1 MARKKTIDAEATN
14 EALPETVPEQP
25 TSEAV
30 PAPDTAQRRPPTHST
45 DDILALNDQERGI
58 KLEDSEDVKW
68 NYLAGALHRHAV
80 LPGTVSGTID
90 LESPSP
96 VCVVDYE
103 GIRILIPGHEMF
115 MDDWPAGEP
124 TPEIYRI
131 RLSRMLGS
139 TVEFVPAGVDMRE
152 RAAVASRRE
161 ALKQRQARYYASGRV
176 KEGIL
181 ITCRVIGVGN
191 NRVTVEA
198 LGVDSIIPSSDLSW
212 QWFSDVLDLYAPG
225 DLIVARV
232 MALSQRE
239 DGSYAVR
246 LSVKAA
252 SENPDLPAL
261 RKLVPGNNYFG
272 IVTGVR
278 DRAIFLRLQ
287 AGANAKTMSYRTR
300 EMPCKNDTVC
310 FHVRSVNEEYGM
322 AFGTVTRIIK
332 RGGRIR

>member
-1 MARKKTIDAEATN
+1 MEAAKEPLT
-14 EALPETVPEQP
+14 ETTPEQP

-30 PAPDTAQRRPPTHST
+30 STPDTGQRRPPTHSS
-45 DDILALNDQERGI
+45 DDILSLNDQERGI
-58 KLEDSEDVKW
+58 TVEDSEDVKW

-80 LPGTVSGTID
+80 LAGIISGTIA
-90 LESPSP
+90 LESASP

-115 MDDWPAGEP
+115 MDDWPAGAP
-124 TPEIYRI
+124 TPELYRI

-152 RAAVASRRE
+152 RAAVGSRRE
-161 ALKQRQARYYASGRV
+161 AMKQRQTRYYASGRV

-181 ITCRVIGVGN
+181 ITCRVICVGN

-212 QWFSDVLDLYAPG
+212 QWFSDVTDLYAPG
-225 DLIVARV
+225 DLLVARV
-232 MALSQRE
+232 MAVSQRE
-239 DGSYAVR
+239 DDGSYAVR
-246 LSVKAA
+246 LSAKAA

-322 AFGTVTRIIK
+322 AFGTITRIIK
-332 RGGRIR
+332 RGGKLR